1 MVGEKASQ
9 SLLPLAQPEG
19 AYKNS
24 VHLARVVLI
33 SISFQV
39 NHEGEGMLL
48 NLWRPKYSN
57 SLYYGQGPS
66 KSSPKQLSSCSPCSI
81 SQEKCM
87 TDVLGARGGVGAGRV
102 AGAGRGEHRSCFRTS
117 VLGSCLDVSEANP
130 GPSQICK
137 NLGSNA

>member
-1 MVGEKASQ
+1 MQVITESKESLVGEKASQ
-9 SLLPLAQPEG
+9 SLLPLAQPAG

-57 SLYYGQGPS
+57 SLYYGQGPFF
-66 KSSPKQLSSCSPCSI
+66 PLS
-81 SQEKCM
+81 
-87 TDVLGARGGVGAGRV
+87 
-102 AGAGRGEHRSCFRTS
+102 TS
-117 VLGSCLDVSEANP
+117 VSGLIFFFLSLHCHF
-130 GPSQICK
+130 C
-137 NLGSNA
+137 

>member
-57 SLYYGQGPS
+57 SLYYGQGPFF
-66 KSSPKQLSSCSPCSI
+66 PLS
-81 SQEKCM
+81 
-87 TDVLGARGGVGAGRV
+87 
-102 AGAGRGEHRSCFRTS
+102 TS
-117 VLGSCLDVSEANP
+117 VSGLIFFFFEASTVMSVNPSAVSVSEQRLHHKM
-130 GPSQICK
+130 PSCAI
-137 NLGSNA
+137 ST